1 MLTAWDRALTRIKN
15 NPPDC
20 LLLMGEAVGDG
31 DNKDIYDEALRW
43 CNLKGT
49 GVVVV
54 AAASEKD
61 VEEQLNLNALSRVI
75 VQPTTL
81 RDVRTSIAEVLKSK
95 MNRE

>member
-49 GVVVV
+49 GVVIV
-54 AAASEKD
+54 AAASEKG
-61 VEEQLNLNALSRVI
+61 VEEQLNLNASSRVI

-81 RDVRTSIAEVLKSK
+81 RDVRTSIADVLKSK